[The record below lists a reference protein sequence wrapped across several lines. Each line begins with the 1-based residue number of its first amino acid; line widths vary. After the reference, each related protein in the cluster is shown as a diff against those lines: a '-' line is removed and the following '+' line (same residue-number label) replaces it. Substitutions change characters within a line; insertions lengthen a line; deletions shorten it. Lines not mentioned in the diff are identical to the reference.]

1 TRTSDTAKP
10 NEPTP
15 APAVE
20 TTMEP
25 ASSSSAATPLLQ
37 FVNLDIDGI
46 VYRVPLGSTVAVPV
60 SKKSIKINVSAAP

>member
-1 TRTSDTAKP
+1 
-10 NEPTP
+10 
-15 APAVE
+15 
-20 TTMEP
+20 MEP